1 MQNENG
7 VQNNPSDKHQ
17 VRSLEILN
25 EDFSQPINT
34 QLNPINNS
42 TSIVSKKNHKGLVA
56 GLIIII
62 ILMLVLS
69 GCWYYFNNPKII
81 FAKSINSLYTKTM
94 NTVDKNPLLNE
105 IFANNKVG
113 ITSEVE
119 LELKEIAVSLNLP
132 IEKMTL
138 NFDYTED
145 KFDESAYLNLKA
157 KINDS
162 ENFEFESLVKD
173 EKFYFL
179 LKEYFDKY
187 YYYEDYKFASILNNE
202 RATSE
207 NIEYLLDIFKSNLI
221 EELNEGALKDE
232 STKINVNDKEVR
244 VKKTSLVV
252 TERVLANISINSIK
266 QIQNDKEAQKIL
278 ASILGMEKR
287 ELLKDLDEDLEYFQ
301 DDTIINSE
309 EVLFNYNIYTKL
321 FGIVVKEEVLAKDI
335 KFESIINNGT
345 KEYILTISDDQIIN
359 LKITTANDISEIDG
373 LISTIKISGE
383 IGPEKLNLKI
393 INNEVDSAP
402 MEINI
407 LGTYNSKEVT
417 PKVKQEITFNL
428 DFSANF
434 EKNENYKFSLKS
446 KTEIETA
453 KSLPNIDISNSK
465 NFEEIS
471 ADEIMNIY
479 TKIGENEMIK
489 SFISSYTSGDYS
501 NYNSDH
507 HLSY

>member
-1 MQNENG
+1 M
-7 VQNNPSDKHQ
+7 
-17 VRSLEILN
+17 
-25 EDFSQPINT
+25 
-34 QLNPINNS
+34 
-42 TSIVSKKNHKGLVA
+42 
-56 GLIIII
+56 
-62 ILMLVLS
+62 
-69 GCWYYFNNPKII
+69 
-81 FAKSINSLYTKTM
+81 
-94 NTVDKNPLLNE
+94 
-105 IFANNKVG
+105 
-113 ITSEVE
+113 
-119 LELKEIAVSLNLP
+119 
-132 IEKMTL
+132 
-138 NFDYTED
+138 
-145 KFDESAYLNLKA
+145 
-157 KINDS
+157 
-162 ENFEFESLVKD
+162 
-173 EKFYFL
+173 
-179 LKEYFDKY
+179 
-187 YYYEDYKFASILNNE
+187 
-202 RATSE
+202 
-207 NIEYLLDIFKSNLI
+207 
-221 EELNEGALKDE
+221 
-232 STKINVNDKEVR
+232 
-244 VKKTSLVV
+244 
-252 TERVLANISINSIK
+252 
-266 QIQNDKEAQKIL
+266 
-278 ASILGMEKR
+278 
-287 ELLKDLDEDLEYFQ
+287 
-301 DDTIINSE
+301 
-309 EVLFNYNIYTKL
+309 
-321 FGIVVKEEVLAKDI
+321 LAKDI

-446 KTEIETA
+446 KTEIETD

-507 HLSY
+507 LLSY